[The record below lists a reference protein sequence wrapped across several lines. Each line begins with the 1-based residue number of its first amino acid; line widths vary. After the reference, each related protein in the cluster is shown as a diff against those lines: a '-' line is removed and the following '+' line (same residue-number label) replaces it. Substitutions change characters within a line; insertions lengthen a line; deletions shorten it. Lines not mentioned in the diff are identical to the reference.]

1 MKVKFNKSIGDT
13 VWVMKDNKPKRGVI
27 SEISYIKSISC
38 FDFETVT
45 EHVYFDVL
53 LGDVSGHGVP
63 IRTFDENS
71 VFNTKKELIESL

>member
-1 MKVKFNKSIGDT
+1 MKVKFNKNIGDT
-13 VWVMKDNKPKRGVI
+13 VWVMKDNKPQRGVI

-38 FDFETVT
+38 FYFETVS

-53 LGDVSGHGVP
+53 FRDSGS
-63 IRTFDENS
+63 IRTFDEDS